1 MKTTERKLHRTQDNV
16 VDYSK
21 TLFFKDFVT
30 LMLILGLGQL
40 LTAIMKPTTG
50 LTSSNVKKVFIR
62 LSHQSYYL
70 LIFR

>member
-40 LTAIMKPTTG
+40 LAAIMKPTTR
-50 LTSSNVKKVFIR
+50 LTSSNVEKVFIR
-62 LSHQSYYL
+62 LSHQSYH
-70 LIFR
+70 LII